1 MEMIMMMDPAVKCLC
16 LLAVVAILFVT
27 EKLPLAVT
35 SVFAAIFC
43 WLLGLVPIEQVF
55 LGLADSTVVL
65 FGGMFIVGAAM
76 FYTGLAQDIGG
87 QIVKLFGTGEIKL
100 MVGIMVIAAG
110 MSAFLSNTG
119 TTACLIPVVIGICK
133 EAHIPVSREMMPL
146 AFAAGLGGTC
156 TLIGTPPNII
166 ANVALKAAG
175 MGDLQFGFFEYAW
188 VGVPITVAGI
198 LYMVFIGRHL
208 LPKTDADDFNV
219 DEVEQEIEANETSKT
234 KKIICG
240 IIMLGVIIT
249 MATGFVPL
257 EIAAVIGALLCVI
270 TGCLSE
276 RQAYDSIDWVTIF
289 LFAGMIPLAS
299 AMNTSGAGK
308 LIAEY
313 TVAALGGNPSPY
325 VITAVLFIL
334 AVVLTQ
340 FMSNTASKR
349 FSAIWPENTGVI
361 VVTVGA
367 DGSAIQTPRAVL
379 MAILIA
385 SSCAFASPVGTP
397 PNTLVLGPGKYS
409 FMDFVKC
416 GTGLVV
422 ICLVVSIAV
431 IPVVWPF
438 FPN

>member
-1 MEMIMMMDPAVKCLC
+1 METLLMMDPAVKCLC
-16 LLAVVAILFVT
+16 LLLVVAILFVT

-35 SVFAAIFC
+35 SVFAAIAC
-43 WLLGLVPIEQVF
+43 WILGLVPIEQVF

-76 FYTGLAQDIGG
+76 FYTGLAQDIGS
-87 QIVKLFGTGEIKL
+87 QVVKLFGTGEIKL
-100 MVGIMVIAAG
+100 MIGIMIIAAA

-133 EAHIPVSREMMPL
+133 EAHLPVSRQMMPL

-175 MGDLQFGFFEYAW
+175 MGELQFGFFEYAW
-188 VGVPITVAGI
+188 IGVPITVAGI
-198 LYMVFIGRHL
+198 LYMLFIGRFL
-208 LPKTDADDFNV
+208 LPKTEANDFDAS
-219 DEVEQEIEANETSKT
+219 EVKQEIEANETTKS

-249 MATGFVPL
+249 MATSIVPL
-257 EIAAVIGALLCVI
+257 EIAAVIGALLCVV
-270 TGCLSE
+270 TGCLTE

-289 LFAGMIPLAS
+289 LFAGMIPVAT

-313 TVAALGGNPSPY
+313 TVAAMGGDPSPY
-325 VITAVLFIL
+325 LITAVLFAL

-340 FMSNTASKR
+340 FMSNTASK
-349 FSAIWPENTGVI
+349 ALLCPVGIALAAQ
-361 VVTVGA
+361 VGA
-367 DGSAIQTPRAVL
+367 SPRAVL

-409 FMDFVKC
+409 FMDYVKS
-416 GTGLVV
+416 GSGLVIV
-422 ICLVVSIAV
+422 SMIVSIIV
-431 IPVVWPF
+431 IPIVWPF
-438 FPN
+438 FP

>member
-1 MEMIMMMDPAVKCLC
+1 MDPAVKCLC
-16 LLAVVAILFVT
+16 LLLVVAILFVT

-35 SVFAAIFC
+35 SVFAAIAC
-43 WLLGLVPIEQVF
+43 WILGLVPIEQVF

-76 FYTGLAQDIGG
+76 FYTGLAQDIGS
-87 QIVKLFGTGEIKL
+87 QVVKLFGTGEIKL
-100 MVGIMVIAAG
+100 MIGIMVIAAA

-133 EAHIPVSREMMPL
+133 EAHLPVSRQMMPL

-166 ANVALKAAG
+166 ANVALKTAG
-175 MGDLQFGFFEYAW
+175 MPELQFGFFEYAW
-188 VGVPITVAGI
+188 IGIPITVAGI
-198 LYMVFIGRHL
+198 LYMLFIGRFL
-208 LPKTDADDFNV
+208 LPKTEANDFDAS
-219 DEVEQEIEANETSKT
+219 EVKQEIEANETTKS

-249 MATGFVPL
+249 MATSIVPL
-257 EIAAVIGALLCVI
+257 EIAAVIGALLCVV
-270 TGCLSE
+270 TGCLTE

-289 LFAGMIPLAS
+289 LFAGMIPVAT

-313 TVAALGGNPSPY
+313 TVAAMGGDPSPY
-325 VITAVLFIL
+325 LITAVLFAL

-340 FMSNTASKR
+340 FMSNTASK
-349 FSAIWPENTGVI
+349 ALLCPVGIALAAQ
-361 VVTVGA
+361 VGA
-367 DGSAIQTPRAVL
+367 SPRAVL

-409 FMDFVKC
+409 FMDYVKC
-416 GTGLVV
+416 GSGLVIV
-422 ICLVVSIAV
+422 SMIVSIIV
-431 IPVVWPF
+431 IPIVWPF
-438 FPN
+438 FP

>member
-100 MVGIMVIAAG
+100 MVGIMVIAAV

-175 MGDLQFGFFEYAW
+175 MGDLQFDFFEYAW

-208 LPKTDADDFNV
+208 LPKTDSDDFNV

-313 TVAALGGNPSPY
+313 TVAALGGDPSPY

-340 FMSNTASKR
+340 FMSNTASK
-349 FSAIWPENTGVI
+349 ALLCPVGIALAAQ
-361 VVTVGA
+361 VGA
-367 DGSAIQTPRAVL
+367 SPRAVL

-397 PNTLVLGPGKYS
+397 PNTLVLGPAKYS

>member
-1 MEMIMMMDPAVKCLC
+1 METLLMMDPAVKCLC
-16 LLAVVAILFVT
+16 LLLVVAILFVT

-35 SVFAAIFC
+35 SVFAAIAC
-43 WLLGLVPIEQVF
+43 WILGLVPIEQVF

-76 FYTGLAQDIGG
+76 FYTGLAQDIGS
-87 QIVKLFGTGEIKL
+87 QVVKLFGTGEIKL
-100 MVGIMVIAAG
+100 MIGIMIIAAA

-133 EAHIPVSREMMPL
+133 EAHLPVSRQMMPL

-175 MGDLQFGFFEYAW
+175 MGELQFGFFEYAW
-188 VGVPITVAGI
+188 IGVPITVAGI
-198 LYMVFIGRHL
+198 LYMLFLGRFL
-208 LPKTDADDFNV
+208 LPKTEANDFDAS
-219 DEVEQEIEANETSKT
+219 EVKQEIEANETTKS
-234 KKIICG
+234 KKIVCG

-249 MATGFVPL
+249 MATSIVPL
-257 EIAAVIGALLCVI
+257 EIAAVIGALLCVV
-270 TGCLSE
+270 TGCLTE

-289 LFAGMIPLAS
+289 LFAGMIPVAT

-313 TVAALGGNPSPY
+313 TVAAMGGNPSPY
-325 VITAVLFIL
+325 LITAVLFAL

-340 FMSNTASKR
+340 FMSNTASK
-349 FSAIWPENTGVI
+349 ALLCPVGIALAAQ
-361 VVTVGA
+361 VGA
-367 DGSAIQTPRAVL
+367 SPRAVL

-409 FMDFVKC
+409 FMDYVKC
-416 GTGLVV
+416 GSGLVIV
-422 ICLVVSIAV
+422 SMIVSIIV
-431 IPVVWPF
+431 IPIVWPF
-438 FPN
+438 FP

>member
-1 MEMIMMMDPAVKCLC
+1 
-16 LLAVVAILFVT
+16 
-27 EKLPLAVT
+27 
-35 SVFAAIFC
+35 
-43 WLLGLVPIEQVF
+43 
-55 LGLADSTVVL
+55 
-65 FGGMFIVGAAM
+65 
-76 FYTGLAQDIGG
+76 
-87 QIVKLFGTGEIKL
+87 
-100 MVGIMVIAAG
+100 
-110 MSAFLSNTG
+110 
-119 TTACLIPVVIGICK
+119 
-133 EAHIPVSREMMPL
+133 
-146 AFAAGLGGTC
+146 
-156 TLIGTPPNII
+156 
-166 ANVALKAAG
+166 
-175 MGDLQFGFFEYAW
+175 
-188 VGVPITVAGI
+188 
-198 LYMVFIGRHL
+198 MVFIGRHL

-240 IIMLGVIIT
+240 MIMLGVIIT

-340 FMSNTASKR
+340 FMSNTASK
-349 FSAIWPENTGVI
+349 ALLCPVGIALAAQ
-361 VVTVGA
+361 VGA
-367 DGSAIQTPRAVL
+367 SPRAVL

-385 SSCAFASPVGTP
+385 SSLCFRKSCRYSAEYSRSRPGQVLLYGLRQVRHRSCCHLPRGIYCGNPRGMAFLPELRG
-397 PNTLVLGPGKYS
+397 
-409 FMDFVKC
+409 
-416 GTGLVV
+416 
-422 ICLVVSIAV
+422 
-431 IPVVWPF
+431 VWQYD
-438 FPN
+438 

>member
-1 MEMIMMMDPAVKCLC
+1 METLLMMDPAVKCLC
-16 LLAVVAILFVT
+16 LLLVVAILFVT

-35 SVFAAIFC
+35 SVFAAIAC
-43 WLLGLVPIEQVF
+43 WVLGLVPIEQVF

-76 FYTGLAQDIGG
+76 FYTGLAQDIGS
-87 QIVKLFGTGEIKL
+87 QVVKLFGTGEIKL
-100 MVGIMVIAAG
+100 MIGIMIIAAA

-133 EAHIPVSREMMPL
+133 EAHLPVSRQMMPL

-175 MGDLQFGFFEYAW
+175 MGELQFGFFEYAW
-188 VGVPITVAGI
+188 IGVPITVAGI
-198 LYMVFIGRHL
+198 LYMLFIGRFL
-208 LPKTDADDFNV
+208 LPKTETNDFDAS
-219 DEVEQEIEANETSKT
+219 EVKQEIEANETTKS

-249 MATGFVPL
+249 MATSIVPL
-257 EIAAVIGALLCVI
+257 EIAAVIGALLCVV
-270 TGCLSE
+270 TGCLTE

-289 LFAGMIPLAS
+289 LFAGMIPVAT

-313 TVAALGGNPSPY
+313 TVAAMGGDPSPY
-325 VITAVLFIL
+325 LITAVLFAL

-340 FMSNTASKR
+340 FMSNTASK
-349 FSAIWPENTGVI
+349 ALLCPVGIALAAQ
-361 VVTVGA
+361 VGA
-367 DGSAIQTPRAVL
+367 SPRAVL

-409 FMDFVKC
+409 FMDYVKC
-416 GTGLVV
+416 GSGLVIV
-422 ICLVVSIAV
+422 SMIVSIIV
-431 IPVVWPF
+431 IPIVWPF
-438 FPN
+438 FP

>member
-1 MEMIMMMDPAVKCLC
+1 METLLMMDPAVKCLC
-16 LLAVVAILFVT
+16 LLLVVAILFVT

-35 SVFAAIFC
+35 SVFAAIAC
-43 WLLGLVPIEQVF
+43 WVLGLVPIEQVF

-76 FYTGLAQDIGG
+76 FYTGLAQDIGS
-87 QIVKLFGTGEIKL
+87 QVVKLFGTGEIKL
-100 MVGIMVIAAG
+100 MIGIMIIAAA

-133 EAHIPVSREMMPL
+133 EAHLPVSRQMMPL

-166 ANVALKAAG
+166 ANVALKTAG
-175 MGDLQFGFFEYAW
+175 MPELQFGFFEYAW
-188 VGVPITVAGI
+188 IGIPITVAGI
-198 LYMVFIGRHL
+198 LYMLFIGRFL
-208 LPKTDADDFNV
+208 LPKTEANDFDAS
-219 DEVEQEIEANETSKT
+219 EVKQEIEANETTKS

-249 MATGFVPL
+249 MATSIVPL
-257 EIAAVIGALLCVI
+257 EIAAVIGALLCVV
-270 TGCLSE
+270 TGCLTE

-289 LFAGMIPLAS
+289 LFAGMIPVAT

-313 TVAALGGNPSPY
+313 TVAAMGGDPSPY
-325 VITAVLFIL
+325 LITAVLFAL

-340 FMSNTASKR
+340 FMSNTASK
-349 FSAIWPENTGVI
+349 ALLCPVGIALAAQ
-361 VVTVGA
+361 VGA
-367 DGSAIQTPRAVL
+367 SPRAVL

-409 FMDFVKC
+409 FMDYVKC
-416 GTGLVV
+416 GSGLVIV
-422 ICLVVSIAV
+422 SMIVSIIV
-431 IPVVWPF
+431 IPIVWPF
-438 FPN
+438 FP

>member
-16 LLAVVAILFVT
+16 LLAVVAVLFVT

-65 FGGMFIVGAAM
+65 FGGMFVVGAAM

-100 MVGIMVIAAG
+100 MVGIMIIAAV

-175 MGDLQFGFFEYAW
+175 MGDLQFGFFEYSW

-198 LYMVFIGRHL
+198 LYMIFIGRHL
-208 LPKTDADDFNV
+208 LPKTNADDFNV

-234 KKIICG
+234 KKTICG
-240 IIMLGVIIT
+240 LIMLGVIIT
-249 MATGFVPL
+249 MATGIVPL

-289 LFAGMIPLAS
+289 LFAGMIPVAS

-340 FMSNTASKR
+340 FMSNTASK
-349 FSAIWPENTGVI
+349 ALLCPVGIALAAQ
-361 VVTVGA
+361 VGA
-367 DGSAIQTPRAVL
+367 SPRAVL

-416 GTGLVV
+416 GTGLVA

-431 IPVVWPF
+431 IPVIWPF

>member
-175 MGDLQFGFFEYAW
+175 MGDLQFGFFEYAL

-340 FMSNTASKR
+340 FMSNTASK
-349 FSAIWPENTGVI
+349 ALLCPVGIALAAQ
-361 VVTVGA
+361 VGA
-367 DGSAIQTPRAVL
+367 SPRAVL